1 MVTFIKLKESVEEF
15 IAMVLV
21 MLAPIAC
28 IGLLLIWLFTL
39 MGFNSISETIRYI
52 TYDIIAP
59 VFAIVSIVALVIWV
73 PQLIW
78 NLLSYLFKRIK
89 KVWKD

>member
-1 MVTFIKLKESVEEF
+1 MVTFIKLKESIEEF
-15 IAMVLV
+15 IVMVLV

-28 IGLLLIWLFTL
+28 IGLLLIWLFSL
-39 MGFNSISETIRYI
+39 IGFYSISEAIQYI

-59 VFAIVSIVALVIWV
+59 VFTIVSVVALAIWV

>member
-1 MVTFIKLKESVEEF
+1 MTSLIKLKESIEEF
-15 IAMVLV
+15 LAMVLV

-28 IGLLLIWLFTL
+28 IGLFLIWLFSL
-39 MGFNSISETIRYI
+39 IGFYSISEAIQYI

-59 VFAIVSIVALVIWV
+59 VFTVVSMVALAIWV

-78 NLLSYLFKRIK
+78 NLLSYLFKGIK
-89 KVWKD
+89 KVWKK

>member
-1 MVTFIKLKESVEEF
+1 MVTFIKLKESIEEF

-28 IGLLLIWLFTL
+28 MGLLLIWLFSL
-39 MGFNSISETIRYI
+39 MGFNSISGTIQYI

-59 VFAIVSIVALVIWV
+59 VFTIVSIVALVIWV

>member
-1 MVTFIKLKESVEEF
+1 MTSLIKLKESIEEF
-15 IAMVLV
+15 LAMVLV

-28 IGLLLIWLFTL
+28 IGLLLIWLFSL
-39 MGFNSISETIRYI
+39 IGFYSISEAIQYI
-52 TYDIIAP
+52 TYAIIAP
-59 VFAIVSIVALVIWV
+59 VFTIVSVVALAIWV

-89 KVWKD
+89 KVWKK

>member
-1 MVTFIKLKESVEEF
+1 MVTFIKLKESIEEF
-15 IAMVLV
+15 IVMVLV

-28 IGLLLIWLFTL
+28 IGLLLIWLFSL

>member
-1 MVTFIKLKESVEEF
+1 MTSLIKLKESIEEF
-15 IAMVLV
+15 LAMVLV

-28 IGLLLIWLFTL
+28 IGLLLIWLFSL
-39 MGFNSISETIRYI
+39 IGFYSISEAIQYI

-59 VFAIVSIVALVIWV
+59 VFTIVGMVALAIWV

-78 NLLSYLFKRIK
+78 NLLSYLFKGIK
-89 KVWKD
+89 KVWKK

>member
-1 MVTFIKLKESVEEF
+1 MVSFIKLKESVEEF

-21 MLAPIAC
+21 ILAPIAC
-28 IGLLLIWLFTL
+28 MGLLLIWLLAL
-39 MGFNSISETIRYI
+39 MGFNSISETIRYT

>member
-1 MVTFIKLKESVEEF
+1 MVSFIKLKESVEEF

-28 IGLLLIWLFTL
+28 MGLLLIWLFSL

-59 VFAIVSIVALVIWV
+59 VFAIVSIVALVIWI

-89 KVWKD
+89 KAWKD

>member
-1 MVTFIKLKESVEEF
+1 MVSFIKLKESVEEF

-28 IGLLLIWLFTL
+28 IGLLLIWLFSL

>member
-1 MVTFIKLKESVEEF
+1 MTSFIKLKESIEEF
-15 IAMVLV
+15 LAMVLV

-28 IGLLLIWLFTL
+28 MGLLLIWLFSL
-39 MGFNSISETIRYI
+39 MEFPSISGTIQYI

-59 VFAIVSIVALVIWV
+59 VFTIVSIVALVIWV

>member
-1 MVTFIKLKESVEEF
+1 MVTFIKLKESIEEF
-15 IAMVLV
+15 IVMVLV

-28 IGLLLIWLFTL
+28 IGLLLIWLFSL
-39 MGFNSISETIRYI
+39 IGFYSISEAIQYI

-59 VFAIVSIVALVIWV
+59 VFTIVSVVALVIWV

>member
-1 MVTFIKLKESVEEF
+1 MVTFIKLKESIEEF
-15 IAMVLV
+15 IVMVLV

-28 IGLLLIWLFTL
+28 IGLLLIWLFSL
-39 MGFNSISETIRYI
+39 IGFYSISEAIQYI

-59 VFAIVSIVALVIWV
+59 VFTIVSIVALVIWV

>member
-21 MLAPIAC
+21 MLAPVAC
-28 IGLLLIWLFTL
+28 MGLLLIWLFNL
-39 MGFNSISETIRYI
+39 MGFNIISETIRYI

>member
-1 MVTFIKLKESVEEF
+1 MTSLIKLKESIEEF
-15 IAMVLV
+15 LAIVLV

-28 IGLLLIWLFTL
+28 IGLLLIWLFSL
-39 MGFNSISETIRYI
+39 MGFYSISEAIHYI

-59 VFAIVSIVALVIWV
+59 VFTVVSMVALAIWV

-78 NLLSYLFKRIK
+78 NLLSYLFKGIK
-89 KVWKD
+89 KVWKK

>member
-1 MVTFIKLKESVEEF
+1 MVSFIKLKESVEEF

-28 IGLLLIWLFTL
+28 MGLLLIWLFSL
-39 MGFNSISETIRYI
+39 MEFNSISETIRYI
-52 TYDIIAP
+52 TYDIITP

>member
-1 MVTFIKLKESVEEF
+1 MVSFIKLKESVEEF

-21 MLAPIAC
+21 ILAPIAC
-28 IGLLLIWLFTL
+28 IGLLLIWLFSL

-59 VFAIVSIVALVIWV
+59 VFAIVVIVALVIWI

-89 KVWKD
+89 KAWKD

>member
-1 MVTFIKLKESVEEF
+1 MATFIKLKESIEEF
-15 IAMVLV
+15 IAMALV

-28 IGLLLIWLFTL
+28 MGLLLIWLFSL

>member
-21 MLAPIAC
+21 ILAPIAC
-28 IGLLLIWLFTL
+28 MGLLLIWLFSL

-59 VFAIVSIVALVIWV
+59 VFVIVSIVALVIWV

>member
-1 MVTFIKLKESVEEF
+1 MVTFIKLKESIEEF

-28 IGLLLIWLFTL
+28 MGLLLIWLFSL

>member
-1 MVTFIKLKESVEEF
+1 MTSLIKLKESIEEF
-15 IAMVLV
+15 LAMVLV
-21 MLAPIAC
+21 MLAPVAC
-28 IGLLLIWLFTL
+28 IGLLLIWLFSL
-39 MGFNSISETIRYI
+39 IGFYSISGTIRYI

-59 VFAIVSIVALVIWV
+59 VFTIVSIVALVIWV

-89 KVWKD
+89 KVWKK

>member
-1 MVTFIKLKESVEEF
+1 MVTFIKLKESIEEF

-28 IGLLLIWLFTL
+28 MGLLLIWLFSL
-39 MGFNSISETIRYI
+39 MGFNSISEAIRYI

>member
-1 MVTFIKLKESVEEF
+1 MATFIKLKESIEEF

-28 IGLLLIWLFTL
+28 MGLLLIWLFFL

>member
-1 MVTFIKLKESVEEF
+1 MVSFIKLKESIEEF

>member
-1 MVTFIKLKESVEEF
+1 MVSFIKLKESVEEF

-28 IGLLLIWLFTL
+28 MGLLLIWLFSL
-39 MGFNSISETIRYI
+39 MGFNSISEAIRYI

-59 VFAIVSIVALVIWV
+59 IFIIVSIVALVIWV

>member
-1 MVTFIKLKESVEEF
+1 MVSFIKLKESIEEF

-28 IGLLLIWLFTL
+28 MDLLLIWLFSL

-89 KVWKD
+89 KAWKD

>member
-15 IAMVLV
+15 IAMMLV
-21 MLAPIAC
+21 ILAPIAC
-28 IGLLLIWLFTL
+28 MGLLLIWLFSL
-39 MGFNSISETIRYI
+39 MGFLSISETIRYI

-59 VFAIVSIVALVIWV
+59 VFIIVSIVALVIWV

>member
-1 MVTFIKLKESVEEF
+1 MVSFIKLKESIEEF

-28 IGLLLIWLFTL
+28 MGLLLIWLFSL

>member
-1 MVTFIKLKESVEEF
+1 MTSLIKLKESIEEF
-15 IAMVLV
+15 LAMVLV

-28 IGLLLIWLFTL
+28 IGLLLIWLFSL
-39 MGFNSISETIRYI
+39 MGFPSISKAIQYI

-59 VFAIVSIVALVIWV
+59 VFTVVSMVALAIWV

-78 NLLSYLFKRIK
+78 NLLSYLFKGIK
-89 KVWKD
+89 KVWKK

>member
-1 MVTFIKLKESVEEF
+1 MVTFIKLKESIEEF

-28 IGLLLIWLFTL
+28 IGLLLIWLFSL
-39 MGFNSISETIRYI
+39 IGFYSISEAIQYI

-59 VFAIVSIVALVIWV
+59 VFTIVSIVALVIWV

-89 KVWKD
+89 KVWKK

>member
-1 MVTFIKLKESVEEF
+1 MVTFIKLKESIEEF

-28 IGLLLIWLFTL
+28 IGLLLIWLFSL

>member
-1 MVTFIKLKESVEEF
+1 MATFIKLKESIEEF

-28 IGLLLIWLFTL
+28 IGLLLIWLFSL

-59 VFAIVSIVALVIWV
+59 VFVIVSIVALVIWV

>member
-28 IGLLLIWLFTL
+28 MGLLLIWLFSL

>member
-1 MVTFIKLKESVEEF
+1 MATFIKLKESVEEF

-28 IGLLLIWLFTL
+28 IGLLLIWLFSL

-89 KVWKD
+89 KVWKK

>member
-21 MLAPIAC
+21 MLAPVAC
-28 IGLLLIWLFTL
+28 MGLLLIWLFTL

-73 PQLIW
+73 PRLIW

-89 KVWKD
+89 KVWKK

>member
-1 MVTFIKLKESVEEF
+1 MVSFIKLKESVEEF

-28 IGLLLIWLFTL
+28 MGLLLIWLFSL

-59 VFAIVSIVALVIWV
+59 CICYSKYSCISYMGSTTYMESTVIF
-73 PQLIW
+73 I
-78 NLLSYLFKRIK
+78 
-89 KVWKD
+89 

>member
-1 MVTFIKLKESVEEF
+1 MTSLIKLKESIEEF
-15 IAMVLV
+15 LAMVLV

-28 IGLLLIWLFTL
+28 IGLLLIWLFSL
-39 MGFNSISETIRYI
+39 IGFYSISEAIQYI

-78 NLLSYLFKRIK
+78 NLLSYLFKGIK
-89 KVWKD
+89 KVWKK

>member
-1 MVTFIKLKESVEEF
+1 MVSFIKLKESVEEF

-21 MLAPIAC
+21 MLATIAC
-28 IGLLLIWLFTL
+28 MGHIVIWLLYL

-59 VFAIVSIVALVIWV
+59 IFTIVSIVALVIWV
-73 PQLIW
+73 PKLIW

>member
-28 IGLLLIWLFTL
+28 MGLLLIWLFSL

-59 VFAIVSIVALVIWV
+59 VFAIVSIVAFVIWV

>member
-1 MVTFIKLKESVEEF
+1 MATFIKLKESIEEF

-28 IGLLLIWLFTL
+28 MGLLLIWLFSL

-89 KVWKD
+89 KAWKD

>member
-1 MVTFIKLKESVEEF
+1 MITFIKLKESVEEF
-15 IAMVLV
+15 IVMVLV

-28 IGLLLIWLFTL
+28 IGLLLIWLFSL